1 MELEKCESDSMWSK
15 YINKELIGTGSNG
28 NRVYRVLNTK
38 DKKVNNRHNSYNHL
52 DLRDEEDNHQQV
64 ITK

>member
-1 MELEKCESDSMWSK
+1 MELEKCESDAMWNK

-38 DKKVNNRHNSYNHL
+38 DKKVNNRHNLHN
-52 DLRDEEDNHQQV
+52 
-64 ITK
+64 